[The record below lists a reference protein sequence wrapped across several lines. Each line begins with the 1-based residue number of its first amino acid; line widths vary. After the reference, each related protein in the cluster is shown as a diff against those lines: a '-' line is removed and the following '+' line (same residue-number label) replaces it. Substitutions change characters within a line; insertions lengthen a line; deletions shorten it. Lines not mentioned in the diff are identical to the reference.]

1 MGLLLGLIFA
11 SGVALIWLGAV
22 MNVKPSLP
30 SDGAGRTRK
39 LLVDA
44 GLHVE
49 AYAFIVVVVGCAM
62 AMGFLAWLVVGVPA
76 VAIGGFAAGMLAPLA
91 WVRMRRE
98 RLRHERERAWPAVLA
113 QLADALE
120 AGLAFPAA
128 VALLARSGPLA
139 LRGEWSAFAA
149 RLRGSDLD
157 NALEGL
163 RETGERT
170 TDSIVLLLRA
180 ALVELPAG
188 GLATVLRELST
199 MLSERLEA
207 REKAR
212 SRASTMH
219 TEAAVLALSPIVI
232 LLLIGAVSPGYLDAY
247 RSIGGTIVLLIGG
260 TLIWGCYLLMRRLG
274 KVPEPQRTGPRTGS

>member
-1 MGLLLGLIFA
+1 M
-11 SGVALIWLGAV
+11 IWLGLV
-22 MNVKPSLP
+22 MDVKPSL
-30 SDGAGRTRK
+30 SSERVGRTSR
-39 LLVDA
+39 LLAHADLRVGVYSFLA
-44 GLHVE
+44 
-49 AYAFIVVVVGCAM
+49 AIAGCALVTCC
-62 AMGFLAWLVVGVPA
+62 LAWLVVGVPA
-76 VAIGGFAAGMLAPLA
+76 VAIGGLVTGVLMPIA
-91 WVRMRRE
+91 WVRARCE
-98 RLRHERERAWPAVLA
+98 RLRRERERAWPAVLA

-128 VALLARSGPLA
+128 VALLARSGPVA
-139 LRGEWSAFAA
+139 LRGEWATFAA

-157 NALEGL
+157 TALAGL
-163 RETGERT
+163 HETGERT

-188 GLATVLRELST
+188 GIATVLRELSE

-219 TEAAVLALSPIVI
+219 TEAAVLALSPVVI

-247 RSIGGTIVLLIGG
+247 RGIGGTIVLLIGG
-260 TLIWGCYLLMRRLG
+260 ALIWGCYLLMRRLG
-274 KVPEPQRTGPRTGS
+274 KVPEPRRTGPRTQS